1 MALEPIMH
9 LKPGSRTHS
18 SQCGC
23 ALERRHDDRVDRMD
37 CQAHARA
44 YRAVAAILASG
55 RTVVTQRE
63 LRRVVGKGDV
73 EGGK

>member
-1 MALEPIMH
+1 MVLEPIMH
-9 LKPGSRTHS
+9 LKPWSRTYS
-18 SQCGC
+18 NQCGC
-23 ALERRHDDRVDRMD
+23 SLERRTDGGVAYMACDD
-37 CQAHARA
+37 HARA
-44 YRAVAAILASG
+44 FRAVCHVLASG